1 MLSTRE
7 KWGNAF
13 YERVRENMLSTTE
26 KGREHVFCKRERERE
41 RERERGSER
50 ERENARERAR
60 SGERA
65 QSRHTNR

>member
-26 KGREHVFCKRERERE
+26 KGREHVFCNRERERE
-41 RERERGSER
+41 REGARER
-50 ERENARERAR
+50 ER
-60 SGERA
+60 
-65 QSRHTNR
+65 